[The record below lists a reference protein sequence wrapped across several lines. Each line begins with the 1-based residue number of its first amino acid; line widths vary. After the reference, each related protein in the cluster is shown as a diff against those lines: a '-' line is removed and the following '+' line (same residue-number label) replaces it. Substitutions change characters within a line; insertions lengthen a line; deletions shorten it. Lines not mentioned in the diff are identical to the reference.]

1 MARQR
6 LPVLQD
12 SDAMAKKS
20 SKKRLPEWF
29 KVTLPTGKSLNEFNK
44 IKATITKNTLN
55 TVCVEAKCPNIHE
68 CWSRGTAT
76 FMIAG
81 QECTRGCRFC
91 AVGSIKTPP
100 PLDEEEPQN
109 LALAVKN
116 MKLEHAVITV
126 VNRDDLD
133 DSGAT
138 HYRRCIEKVRE
149 TCPETTLELLCSDLA
164 GDKKSLS
171 LLLKNLELE
180 VFAHN
185 VECVPR
191 LDSKVRDIRA
201 SFNQS
206 LKVLRW
212 VKELRPDIITKSSIM
227 VGLGET
233 DEEVVEA
240 MKLLREVNCDI
251 ITIGQY
257 LQPNKKLL
265 PVDRFPTPEK
275 FKEWDIL
282 ANEIGFLGSACG
294 PLVRS
299 SYRAG
304 ILYRKITSN

>member
-1 MARQR
+1 MAGQR

-12 SDAMAKKS
+12 SKTKSKKS
-20 SKKRLPEWF
+20 PKIRLPEWF
-29 KVTLPTGKSLNEFNK
+29 RVTLPTGKSLDEFNK
-44 IKATITKNTLN
+44 IKATITENTLN

-100 PLDEEEPQN
+100 PLDEEEPKN

-138 HYRRCIEKVRE
+138 HYRKCIEKVRE

-171 LLLKNLELE
+171 ILLKNLQLE

-191 LDSKVRDIRA
+191 LDSKVRDSRA

-206 LKVLRW
+206 LKILRW
-212 VKELRPDIITKSSIM
+212 AKELRPDIITKSSIM

-233 DEEVVEA
+233 DEEVIEA

-257 LQPNKKLL
+257 LQPNNKLL
-265 PVDRFPTPEK
+265 PVERFPTPEK
-275 FKEWDIL
+275 FKEWDKL

>member
-12 SDAMAKKS
+12 SDTKSKKS
-20 SKKRLPEWF
+20 PKIRLPEWF
-29 KVTLPTGKSLNEFNK
+29 RVTLPTGKSLNKFNK

-149 TCPETTLELLCSDLA
+149 TCPETSLELLCSDLA
-164 GDKKSLS
+164 GDKNSLS

-191 LDSKVRDIRA
+191 LDSKVRDVRA

-206 LKVLRW
+206 LNILRW

-275 FKEWDIL
+275 FKEWDKI

-304 ILYRKITSN
+304 TLYRKITSN